1 MPAAVIRL
9 QSKLIQMR
17 ESRVLKVIGIILIS
31 IVIIIL
37 GLFKFWK
44 ETHKDLQTNTGEIL
58 KILVCMDLGFSEE
71 DSEKIILNL
80 TEEDNL
86 KIDNILNKYTN
97 GLQIIDRLSELT
109 DFNNIRDILSNE
121 DIDNIQ
127 TIYKKYIDKEN
138 KYGE

>member
-1 MPAAVIRL
+1 MLGKIFQVRNIIL
-9 QSKLIQMR
+9 KIT
-17 ESRVLKVIGIILIS
+17 ESIAFKRIATIIGILALIL
-31 IVIIIL
+31 L
-37 GLFKFWK
+37 GLLNVWK
-44 ETHKDLQTNTGEIL
+44 NTYKDLQTNTGEIL

-71 DSEKIILNL
+71 ASEKIILNL
-80 TEEDNL
+80 TEEDNSE
-86 KIDNILNKYTN
+86 IDNILNKYTN